1 MGEGQCRQL
10 RGRQARTKGNVW
22 LCLFLVCLSVSCNDI
37 DKGIEETLAAASK
50 VQRQELEEFLSRYTE
65 TSQKKAARYLVA
77 NMLFKHSVEG
87 FNSSSY
93 QVYLDSVYDGRK
105 GVNNYVGYD
114 YRTTSDGFQKRMDTD
129 TEDID
134 SMEADSLVRHVNSVF
149 SLWNRSPWHKLYDD
163 ETFARYVLPY
173 RIADEPVEYDWFEKA
188 YLANKRWIEDYKDST
203 LISACHHV
211 YKHIDYRTNN
221 LFWGEPLQRYSDNVK
236 YKQGTCSDQ
245 AVYTAMIMRALGMPT
260 AIDFVP
266 YWGNSNNGHA
276 FNALLLPDGTCM
288 GYNGEKDFKEGLALS
303 SMVPKIYRKTYEL
316 QRDTPLYKYKDSE
329 YIPSVF
335 ARHDVSDVTLQYDIP
350 TSDVTVSC
358 EKQEDIS
365 SHIAYLS
372 VFSPQGWLPVA
383 WAEAKGKTIDF
394 KNMGVGYM
402 HDASPDTFGEDCGSG
417 CLYLPVCFPDE
428 SPVPI
433 ASPFILEKGEQVR
446 NLTPNLKET
455 ETIVLH
461 RKYPRKARIIDFARK
476 MRGGYFEV
484 ANRADF
490 SDSELACLVKDTPKS
505 GVQTQDVS
513 LTKKYR
519 YIRFFKKS
527 GGLSIGELECRD
539 GKGNLLQGKPIADE
553 FLQDDA
559 DIGNIN
565 DGNVLSY
572 YDIGN
577 IKNVWVGL
585 DFGRPVDIATL
596 SFSPR
601 TDDNEVSRGDS
612 YELFCWNNDGWQSL
626 GKKIA
631 DSDTLAYE
639 NVPRNSLLWL
649 RDLTKGKE
657 ERPFT
662 YENGKQI
669 WR

>member
-1 MGEGQCRQL
+1 MQ
-10 RGRQARTKGNVW
+10 TKVAAW
-22 LCLFLVCLSVSCNDI
+22 LCFSFVGLSVSCSGTS
-37 DKGIEETLAAASK
+37 KGIEETLAAAPQE
-50 VQRQELEEFLSRYTE
+50 QRQELNDLLSRYAE
-65 TSQKKAARYLVA
+65 TSQREACRFLVS
-77 NMLFKHSVEG
+77 NMLYKHSVEG

-105 GVNNYVGYD
+105 GVNNYVGYN
-114 YRTTSDGFQKRMDTD
+114 YRTASGGFQKRMSTD

-134 SMEADSLVRHVNSVF
+134 CVEADSLARHIDSVF
-149 SLWNRSPWHKLYDD
+149 ALWSRSPWHKQYDN
-163 ETFARYVLPY
+163 ETFARYILPY
-173 RIADEPVEYDWFEKA
+173 RIADEQVEYDWFEKA
-188 YLANKRWIEDYKDST
+188 YLANKRLVGDYKDST
-203 LISACHHV
+203 LASACHHV
-211 YKHIDYRTNN
+211 YKNIDYQTNN
-221 LFWGEPLQRYSDNVK
+221 LFWGEPLQKYSDNVK
-236 YKQGTCSDQ
+236 YKQGACSDQ
-245 AVYTAMIMRALGMPT
+245 AVYTAMIMRALGIPT
-260 AIDFVP
+260 SIDFVP

-276 FNALLLPDGTCM
+276 FNALLLPEGIYM

-316 QRDTPLYKYKDSE
+316 QRETALYKNKDLE
-329 YIPSVF
+329 YIPNVF
-335 ARHDVSDVTLQYDIP
+335 ARHDVIDVTTQYDIP
-350 TSDVTVSC
+350 MSDVNITI
-358 EKQEDIS
+358 EKQEDLS
-365 SHIAYLS
+365 SHMAYLS
-372 VFSPQGWLPVA
+372 VFSPQGWQPVA
-383 WAEAKGKTIDF
+383 WTEVKGKTIKF
-394 KNMGVGYM
+394 KDMGVGYM

-417 CLYLPVCFPDE
+417 CLYLPVCYPDE

-433 ASPFILEKGEQVR
+433 SSPFILEKGEQVR

-455 ETIVLH
+455 ETIVLR
-461 RKYPRKARIIDFARK
+461 RKYPRKVRIIDFARK
-476 MRGGYFEV
+476 MRGGYFVV

-490 SDSELACLVKDTPKS
+490 SDSELVYLVKDTPKS
-505 GVQTQDVS
+505 GMQTQKVS
-513 LTKKYR
+513 LPKKYR
-519 YIRFFKKS
+519 YIRFYKKG

-539 GKGNLLQGKPIADE
+539 GKGNLQHGKPIADE
-553 FLQDDA
+553 LLQEDA

-601 TDDNEVSRGDS
+601 TDDNEVSKGDS
-612 YELFCWNNDGWQSL
+612 YELFYWNNNDWQSL
-626 GKKIA
+626 GKRTA
-631 DSDTLAYE
+631 DSDTLVYE
-639 NVPRNSLLWL
+639 NVPKNSLLWL